1 MFGSTGKIKLDPT
14 LIERCK
20 QIAELAGFAS
30 HEEFIVHC
38 IEKELANFE
47 GATSDD
53 EITEKLRG
61 LGYIS

>member
-1 MFGSTGKIKLDPT
+1 MFGSTSKVKLDPT
-14 LIERCK
+14 LIDRCK
-20 QIAELAGFAS
+20 KIAELAGFAS

-38 IEKELANFE
+38 IEKELAQFE
-47 GATSDD
+47 GAQSDA